1 VEEYDLKLRKTD
13 QKTWFEALETENEN
27 LRLAL
32 QWSVDAGEHAVG
44 RRIAAAMWTFW
55 WLHGYTREGIRWL
68 ETFLGKEQEPF
79 DELHW
84 LLVEGV
90 GTLYGR
96 QGKYEQAKAVLMS
109 ALRHAEARRDP
120 VESAR
125 VLGKMGWIFTSHG
138 RTEEI
143 PWMEEK
149 LRYPLSGADDWDLA
163 YAQLSLGCLQVEA
176 GQLRTA
182 EEFLTTSLKYFVS
195 AEEKHGFIFAASQLA
210 LLKYE
215 FGNLEEARSGM
226 LEALDV
232 ARQAIDLHMII
243 ICIDNAVQLAFRLL
257 ENLDH
262 HSREQEEQIAQ
273 ALGAVH
279 YWREIFEM
287 SHTPREKGIY
297 QEMVNGLRRRLGD
310 QVFLGIWQESRSV
323 LVDEMI
329 AQLIDLLHGS
339 STLQKEDQPLS
350 ATEPQTTL
358 LSQRELEVV
367 RYMAEGLSNQ
377 EIGEKLFITER
388 TVRFHVTSIFNKLGA
403 NNRTQAVM
411 IANRLGLIQSS

>member
-32 QWSVDAGEHAVG
+32 QWSLDAGEYAVG

-68 ETFLGKEQEPF
+68 ETFLEKEQEPF

-109 ALRHAEARRDP
+109 ALRHAEAHRDP
-120 VESAR
+120 VEIAR
-125 VLGKMGWIFTSHG
+125 ILGKMGWIFTSHG

-143 PWMEEK
+143 TWLEEK
-149 LRYPLSGADDWDLA
+149 LRSPLSGADDWDLA
-163 YAQLSLGCLQVEA
+163 YAQLSLACLQVEA
-176 GQLRTA
+176 GQLSAA
-182 EEFLTTSLKYFVS
+182 EEFLTTSLNYFIS

-226 LEALDV
+226 LEALNS
-232 ARQAIDLHMII
+232 ARQAIDLHIII

-262 HSREQEEQIAQ
+262 PVTEQADKIAQ
-273 ALGAVH
+273 ALGEIH

-287 SHTPREKGIY
+287 SHTPREKGVY

-310 QVFLGIWQESRSV
+310 QAFLGLWQESRSV
-323 LVDEMI
+323 PVDEVI
-329 AQLIDLLHGS
+329 DQLIDLLNEPS
-339 STLQKEDQPLS
+339 AIQNQDQFLS
-350 ATEPQTTL
+350 ADEPQTTL
-358 LSQRELEVV
+358 LSQRELEVIGCL
-367 RYMAEGLSNQ
+367 AEGLSNQ

-411 IANRLGLIQSS
+411 IANRLGLIKNS